1 MAASIGRMSTTTEAN
16 PGTCTFTL
24 SAEHQATSKVAARL
38 HEMVSQGQNIAAI
51 RELYDDRAR
60 HVEVTDGPGC
70 GRITEG
76 RAGILEKAEQFE
88 KSITVHGATAGAPIV
103 NGDQFIC
110 PMTLDATFKDGPM
123 KGHNMK
129 VSETVLYTV
138 RNGKIVEAKFFY
150 SMGC

>member
-1 MAASIGRMSTTTEAN
+1 MSTTTEAN
-16 PGTCTFTL
+16 AGTCAFTL
-24 SAEHQATSKVAARL
+24 SAEHQATAKVAARL

-60 HVEVTDGPGC
+60 HIEVTDGPGAA
-70 GRITEG
+70 RITEG
-76 RAGILEKAEQFE
+76 RAAILQKAEHFHA
-88 KSITVHGATAGAPIV
+88 SLTVHNATAGAPIV

-138 RNGKIVEAKFFY
+138 RNGKIVEARFFY